1 MEGLGNRLFELLPR
15 QRAELYIRRIED
27 EISRFAQFNRLEYD
41 RASMNVSIVR
51 LAENAG
57 HDSSQYQ
64 NYKKGKFI
72 PDQETLNNYREA
84 LLLF

>member
-1 MEGLGNRLFELLPR
+1 
-15 QRAELYIRRIED
+15 
-27 EISRFAQFNRLEYD
+27 
-41 RASMNVSIVR
+41 MNVSIVR